1 MMKSACCINLRRI
14 AFPFPFQSLKG
25 IRSGAPD
32 RGAGGSPAGHS
43 PTLQEPLAYLQAGPG
58 FVTVTREELLHA
70 QRNDASCRRM
80 AMAAEAASGS
90 IWAGGVGTKKA
101 RP

>member
-1 MMKSACCINLRRI
+1 MGPTGR
-14 AFPFPFQSLKG
+14 
-25 IRSGAPD
+25 
-32 RGAGGSPAGHS
+32 

-80 AMAAEAASGS
+80 AMAA
-90 IWAGGVGTKKA
+90 
-101 RP
+101 